1 MRSKSKKTAMSKER
15 AEPEVI
21 THWQPIKGKPSPI
34 WSRLWHKLL
43 TDKRGRPAGTG
54 EATENGDERAGS
66 VK

>member
-1 MRSKSKKTAMSKER
+1 MKSNPKPK
-15 AEPEVI
+15 VI
-21 THWQPIKGKPSPI
+21 THWEPIKGKPSPV

-54 EATENGDERAGS
+54 EATENGEERAGS